1 MKFLKNKKELMLNIK
16 SKKMYL
22 FDFDGTL
29 ADTET
34 LHWKAYNM
42 CLEEYNIVL
51 SNKNI
56 KRYIGNQ
63 ETKIYK
69 MIKSDY
75 DISFDDEVFFKKR
88 ISFYLELVKS
98 QKLKPFSYVFDL
110 LECEGVEFNIL
121 SSNRLEVL
129 EAVLDIWDIR
139 DKFNLVIS
147 AATNNIDKDT
157 VLNNTYDY
165 YGYKKGDVA
174 LFEDSNKYLKV
185 GMANNILSIG
195 IEHYYNSNSLTN
207 CDYLWSTL

>member
-1 MKFLKNKKELMLNIK
+1 MKILKNKKELMLNIK

-29 ADTET
+29 AETET
-34 LHWKAYNM
+34 LQWKAYNM

-165 YGYKKGDVA
+165 YGYKKEDVA
-174 LFEDSNKYLKV
+174 LFEDTNKYLKV
-185 GMANNILSIG
+185 GMENNILSIG